1 MDEPTKSQPMTVP
14 FGEAFWD
21 ERYRQPGHVWSGSP
35 NPQLVAEA
43 AGLRPGSAL
52 DAGSGEG
59 ADAIWLARRG
69 WTVTAVDISSVALA
83 RAAGHAAADPEA
95 ARRISWGHHDLTVW
109 APPPD
114 AFDLVSAQFM
124 HWPGAERTAV
134 YGRLAA
140 AVAPG
145 GTLLIVGHHP
155 SDLDTTA
162 RRPRLPELL
171 FTPEETAAA
180 LDPAT
185 WEILVSE
192 ARARPAEDPA
202 GHPIT
207 VRDSVLR
214 ARRRNAAGSVARW
227 P

>member
-1 MDEPTKSQPMTVP
+1 MQEPAESQSAAVP

-35 NPQLVAEA
+35 NPHLVTGA

-59 ADAIWLARRG
+59 ADTIWLARRG
-69 WTVTAVDISSVALA
+69 WKVTAVDISSVALA
-83 RAAGHAAADPEA
+83 RAAGQAEADPETA
-95 ARRISWGHHDLTVW
+95 GRISWVHCDLTAW
-109 APPPD
+109 TPPAG

-124 HWPGAERTAV
+124 HWPGAQRRTV
-134 YGRLAA
+134 YSRLAA

-145 GTLLIVGHHP
+145 GTLLVVGHHP
-155 SDLDTTA
+155 SDLATTV

-180 LDPAT
+180 LDPGE
-185 WEILVSE
+185 WEIVIC
-192 ARARPAEDPA
+192 AARPRTVADPA
-202 GHPIT
+202 GQPVT
-207 VRDSVLR
+207 VRDSVLQ
-214 ARRRNAAGSVARW
+214 ARRRDAAG
-227 P
+227 